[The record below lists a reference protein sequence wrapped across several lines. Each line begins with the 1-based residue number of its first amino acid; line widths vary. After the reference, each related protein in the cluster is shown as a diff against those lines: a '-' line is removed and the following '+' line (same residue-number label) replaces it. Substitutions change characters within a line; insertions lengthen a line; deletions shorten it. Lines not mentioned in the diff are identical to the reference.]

1 MSYLYG
7 PKIIKDKILTN
18 ISAAIREIHRLA
30 VDDDE
35 QTSRIITNDDWQVHC
50 LLEHLDFAL
59 LYGLKFVQDG
69 YYKCVSEFT
78 PKLLLTQIDSLLN
91 IETNI
96 GRGRAW
102 FFFAFNDNLTE
113 SYIKCFQDN
122 RKLIKKFYT
131 SDAIVSDTQ
140 RLITL
145 TTLCSGL
152 ENIQFNLKTDCVYFD
167 RSCWPAYLQVDIK
180 DTEKLSLPGI
190 RNDVPTFATYLSRYD
205 VQHLPSSPAALH
217 STTVTS
223 KRVRVPKRTGRT
235 STASSVV
242 NSFISSD
249 IHPTTLSRS
258 SSVSFDNPSIDG
270 SSLNEENLIPNS
282 TLLTTSSP
290 LPLACTTA
298 GLSSSLSEL
307 DPMLNNRPRT
317 PSPIPT
323 TIVDEQQNMTIPT
336 DNKSILT
343 DSVDSQSLI
352 VENQPLLLEN
362 QPSIVENQS
371 VIVEKQSSIFVE
383 DSINVFEKAEH
394 SVLSSL
400 SISIDQSLNDLSI
413 ERKNDDLLQVTHLD
427 ALDLPA
433 DANLQLQFTLEVYEV
448 QNKEQLVKLFPTTIG
463 HNNGNIENVFVLVT
477 TMNVYLLQQTKEP
490 NGLYRIEKIES
501 IQLEQIDYIEIGPNE
516 QFLRIITMRNSKLRS
531 LTTGCVELT
540 RAICASICEASKIG
554 RFREPK
560 LFPAA
565 MQELSIKKALATDM
579 KKSNVQDVQIL
590 DYHYIF
596 WEEPQMSGRKLRKEG
611 FLYTKLVES
620 ATAIRRLGAATL
632 KSHRHSF
639 ETWRNAYI
647 TLRVDRL
654 NIYLRKSDTT
664 PALSYTLLDEN
675 CQGCRRNRNA
685 DRAHVIEIM
694 FAHDTTLIMAA
705 TSKTEQDEW
714 LNAIMKGLS
723 QGRLAMKD
731 EENSA
736 NTVPCSVTLTDEKI
750 YVCHDENDNALIRQ
764 LDSIKLEYVAQLFV
778 DPQCQYYCVLS
789 IEHGNQGSKSWIFY
803 FLFVKEMIQFIKALQ
818 RTLSNTYQVPIDIQ
832 SLPDV
837 SFQRECELT
846 SKRLLRS
853 YRPLT
858 LTS

>member
-35 QTSRIITNDDWQVHC
+35 QTTRVITNDDWQVHC

-59 LYGLKFVQDG
+59 LYGLKYVQDG

-78 PKLLLTQIDSLLN
+78 PKLLLTQINSLFN

-113 SYIKCFQDN
+113 SYMKCFQDN
-122 RKLIKKFYT
+122 KKLIKKFYT
-131 SDAIVSDTQ
+131 SDSIVNDTQ
-140 RLITL
+140 RLIAL

-152 ENIQFNLKTDCVYFD
+152 ENIQFNLNTDCVYFD
-167 RSCWPAYLQVDIK
+167 RCCWPAYLQVDLK

-205 VQHLPSSPAALH
+205 VQHVPSSPAILP

-223 KRVRVPKRTGRT
+223 KRVRVPKRIDHT
-235 STASSVV
+235 SSASSVV

-249 IHPTTLSRS
+249 IHPAALSRS

-270 SSLNEENLIPNS
+270 SSLNEENQISNS
-282 TLLTTSSP
+282 TALTTDSP
-290 LPLACTTA
+290 LPLANIIS

-317 PSPIPT
+317 PSPISLKK
-323 TIVDEQQNMTIPT
+323 INEQQNMTIST
-336 DNKSILT
+336 DDTPIFT
-343 DSVDSQSLI
+343 DTLDSQPLI
-352 VENQPLLLEN
+352 VANQSIILEN
-362 QPSIVENQS
+362 QSSVSI
-371 VIVEKQSSIFVE
+371 E
-383 DSINVFEKAEH
+383 DSINVSEKAEH
-394 SVLSSL
+394 SVMSSL
-400 SISIDQSLNDLSI
+400 SLSTDNGLNDLST
-413 ERKNDDLLQVTHLD
+413 ERKNDDLLQVTHIDSLEI
-427 ALDLPA
+427 PA
-433 DANLQLQFTLEVYEV
+433 DANLQLQFTLEVYET
-448 QNKEQLVKLFPTTIG
+448 QNNEELIKLFPTTIG
-463 HNNGNIENVFVLVT
+463 HNNGNLENVFVLVT
-477 TMNVYLLQQTKEP
+477 TMKVYLLRQIKET
-490 NGLYRIEKIES
+490 NGLQRIEKIES

-516 QFLRIITMRNSKLRS
+516 QFLRIITAKNNKLRS

-540 RAICASICEASKIG
+540 RAICTSIREASKIG
-554 RFREPK
+554 RFREPQ
-560 LFPAA
+560 LLPAT
-565 MQELSIKKALATDM
+565 MQELSIKKALATDT
-579 KKSNVQDVQIL
+579 KKSNAHEVKLL
-590 DYHYIF
+590 DYHYTF

-611 FLYTKLVES
+611 FLHTKLVEP
-620 ATAIRRLGAATL
+620 ATAMRRLGAATL

-639 ETWRNAYI
+639 ETWRNAYV

-654 NIYLRKSDTT
+654 NIYLHKSDTIPT
-664 PALSYTLLDEN
+664 LSYTLLDEN

-685 DRAHVIEIM
+685 DRPYVIEIM
-694 FAHDTTLIMAA
+694 FAQDVTLIMAA
-705 TSKTEQDEW
+705 KSKTEQDEW
-714 LNAIMKGLS
+714 LNAVMKGLS

-731 EENSA
+731 EDNSA
-736 NTVPCSVTLTDEKI
+736 NTVPCSVMLTEEKI
-750 YVCHDENDNALIRQ
+750 YVCHDEKDNVLIRQ

-778 DPQCQYYCVLS
+778 DPQCLYYCVLS

-803 FLFVKEMIQFIKALQ
+803 FLFIKETIQFIKTLQ

-832 SLPDV
+832 SLTDM

-858 LTS
+858 LTP